1 MSYGMKLINQDGTTA
16 YDSTSPGG
24 VFVQFVT
31 LPVTNSTDAQ
41 IVELPSQY
49 RSMSLSLF
57 PLASG
62 DHTYFLVQGNVES
75 SQNARIFWYN
85 GRAVLDVVNRLPT
98 ILMVF
103 AK

>member
-24 VFVQFVT
+24 VFVQFVV
-31 LPVTNSTDAQ
+31 LPIGTDTSQQ
-41 IVELPSQY
+41 ILNLPSQY
-49 RSMSLSLF
+49 RGMTLTTV
-57 PLASG
+57 PLGSG
-62 DHTYFLVQGNVES
+62 DHTYFLVQGSLES
-75 SQNARIFWYN
+75 GQPPRIIWFN
-85 GRAVLDVVNRLPT
+85 NRSSMDTINRRQT